1 LQSINNK
8 PKTVKD
14 QIRQIIKKPKEKFL
28 TFSQKEY
35 WEILEKNQ
43 ITLCFGPAGTGKS
56 HISIKKAIDLLYCE
70 DNKYEKLIIIRS
82 PIESSKSIGYLPG
95 DIEEKMAPY
104 INPTYYLLNKIIGKE
119 SRELMEKVNLIE
131 IIPISF
137 LRGRNIDNSIVIG
150 EEFQNVGIDEMKL
163 VLTRI
168 GYNSK
173 FFLSGDIEQSDLFKD
188 KNKIGL
194 FDAKER
200 LRGIKDIGFFEF
212 NKNDIVRNPIISEI
226 LERYNN

>member
-1 LQSINNK
+1 MQSVNNK

-28 TFSQKEY
+28 TSSQEEY

-56 HISIKKAIDLLYCE
+56 HISIKKAIDLLYRE

-82 PIESSKSIGYLPG
+82 PIESGKSIGYLPG

-104 INPTYYLLNKIIGKE
+104 INPSYYLLNKIIGKE

-194 FDAKER
+194 YDAKER
-200 LRGIKDIGFFEF
+200 LKDISDIGFFEF
-212 NKNDIVRNPIISEI
+212 NKNDIVRNPIISKI

>member
-1 LQSINNK
+1 MQSINNK